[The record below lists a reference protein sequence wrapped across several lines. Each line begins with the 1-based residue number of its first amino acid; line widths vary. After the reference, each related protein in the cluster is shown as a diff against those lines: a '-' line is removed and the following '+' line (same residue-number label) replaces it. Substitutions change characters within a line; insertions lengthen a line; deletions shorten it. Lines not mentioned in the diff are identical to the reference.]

1 MRTLERNKVS
11 VWYALYEG
19 TDALTENG
27 YKTGEK
33 AVLYSTPQEIKA
45 NVSAAR
51 GEASTRQFG
60 EDIQYDKVIVMEE
73 CPFDEVSVL
82 WIDTP
87 PVLEPDGTTN
97 TPHDYIVRGIAQ
109 SLNHVSVA
117 VGKVKVKR

>member
-19 TDALTENG
+19 TENLTENG
-27 YKTGEK
+27 YETGEK
-33 AVLYSTPQEIKA
+33 AVLYSKPKKIRA

-60 EDIQYDKVIVMEE
+60 EDLQYDKVIVMDA

-87 PVLEPDGTTN
+87 PVLEKDGTTK

-109 SLNHVSVA
+109 SLNSFSVA
-117 VGKVKVKR
+117 VGKVKVRR

>member
-1 MRTLERNKVS
+1 M
-11 VWYALYEG
+11 WYALYEG
-19 TDALTENG
+19 TENLTENG
-27 YKTGEK
+27 YESGEK
-33 AVLYSTPQEIKA
+33 AVLYSKPKKIRA

-60 EDIQYDKVIVMEE
+60 EDLQYDKVIVMDA

-87 PVLEPDGTTN
+87 PVLEPDGTTK

-109 SLNHVSVA
+109 SLNSFSVA
-117 VGKVKVKR
+117 VGKVKVRR

>member
-19 TDALTENG
+19 TEDLTENG
-27 YKTGEK
+27 YRTGEK
-33 AVLYSTPQEIKA
+33 AVLYSNPQEIKA

-87 PVLEPDGTTN
+87 PVMEPDGTTN
-97 TPHDYIVRGIAQ
+97 TPHDYIVRGIAR
-109 SLNHVSVA
+109 SLNNVSVA
-117 VGKVKVKR
+117 VGKVKVK